1 MNEARE
7 IYLKNI
13 SELQLEETNLSKK
26 RKLIGWARFLT
37 IVALIV
43 WMVKMFKASLP
54 ILIVGIVLLLILF
67 LVFVAIDVKW
77 KTALLYTQSLLKVNR
92 RELDGLDGK
101 FSTWESGDV
110 FNDPTHAYL
119 SDLDVFGNFS
129 IFQYVNRANT
139 SGGKK
144 VLAQWFKEKADNSI
158 ILQRQKA
165 TQYLSKQLS
174 FRQDVDAVGLDNPI
188 DENVSKLVDTWT
200 KLPNPLAAGAWNVV
214 KIVYPIITLSTL
226 FLYLNDSIS
235 GGMFSLAVLV
245 FLIFSF
251 AQTKKITASYDAIN
265 KLEPKIATLSK
276 QLSLFENLKVEGE
289 LLVTLQNK
297 LRNENISASKSI
309 ADLRKILEKFDVRM
323 NVFLFFFLNA
333 FLLWDVWVTLALNKW
348 KTAFGDKVSL
358 WLNTV
363 YEVEALNS
371 LGTLTFN
378 HPDWIFPTINDTYF
392 NMAATEIGHPL
403 IAASK
408 RVNNSFAIN
417 GQDKIALITGSN
429 MGGKS
434 TFLRSLGVNLIL
446 ANCGAPVCAQSMTV
460 SPTKLMSSMRIADNL
475 AENTSTFY
483 AELKKLKQIIEAV
496 NGGEKVFVLL
506 DEILRGTN
514 SLDRHAGSKALMTQL
529 IEQKVVA
536 VIATHDVELAS
547 MQNDYPGKIENYHFD
562 VQVAEDQQ
570 LYFDYK
576 LKNGICQRMNAAILM
591 REIGIKM

>member
-1 MNEARE
+1 MNEPRE

-13 SELQLEETNLSKK
+13 SELQLEENNLSKK
-26 RKLIGWARFLT
+26 RKLIGWTRFLT
-37 IVALIV
+37 IVALVV
-43 WMVKMFKASLP
+43 WIVKMFKASLP
-54 ILIVGIVLLLILF
+54 VLIVGIVLLLILF

-92 RELDGLDGK
+92 KEVDGLDGK
-101 FSTWESGDV
+101 FSTWESGDA

-144 VLAQWFKEKADNSI
+144 VLAEWFKEKAENAI

-165 TQYLSKQLS
+165 AQYLSKQIQ
-174 FRQDVDAVGLDNPI
+174 FRQDVEAVGLDNPI

-200 KLPNPLAAGAWNVV
+200 KLPNPLSAGAWNMV

-235 GGMFSLAVLV
+235 GSMFSLAVLV

-289 LLVTLQNK
+289 LLEKLQNK
-297 LRNENISASKSI
+297 LHSENISASKSI

-348 KTAFGDKVSL
+348 KTAFGDKVSV
-358 WLNTV
+358 WLDTV

-378 HPDWIFPTINDTYF
+378 HTDWIFPTINDTYF
-392 NMAATEIGHPL
+392 NMKAVEIGHPL
-403 IAASK
+403 IAQAK
-408 RVNNSFAIN
+408 RINNSFTID
-417 GQDKIALITGSN
+417 GKGKIALITGSN

-496 NGGEKVFVLL
+496 NRGEKVFVLL

-514 SLDRHAGSKALMTQL
+514 SLDRHAGSRAFMTQL
-529 IEQKVVA
+529 IEQNVVA

-562 VQVAEDQQ
+562 VQVADDQQ

-576 LKNGICQRMNAAILM
+576 LKNGVCQRMNAAILM